1 MQRGSRE
8 AQRTVTTPVPVAGR
22 ARGPRATAGRGPR
35 AAGAACRPRGL
46 QAARPALYAD
56 ICRAVRELTG
66 PEMAPGASGGE
77 APVAERED

>member
-8 AQRTVTTPVPVAGR
+8 AQRTVTTPPVPAAGR
-22 ARGPRATAGRGPR
+22 ARGPGATAGRGPR

-66 PEMAPGASGGE
+66 PAGTP
-77 APVAERED
+77 R